1 MKYFKSLIV
10 LVTVGLT
17 SCSDYNEVVKSDDY
31 ARKISM
37 ANELYDAG
45 SKPKV
50 NKRGKSKVNK
60 STILRSVTLYEQIYQ
75 RMPKSGEGELAYFR
89 IGKAYYMAQD
99 YYMGGYYLGMFAQRF
114 PYSVKA
120 EESMFLS
127 AMCSV
132 QNSPEHSLDQEETKL
147 AVYDLQQFVD
157 RFPNSYLVDSCNHII
172 DRLHSKLEQKDYEA
186 VMLYAKTERYRAAVS
201 SALTYVEDHPM
212 SRNEEEVSFI
222 LVKNSYLLSKNSVDS
237 KKVERIEQTI
247 ERYLKFV
254 AQFPESD
261 YRKTLGGYHD
271 LMTKELAE
279 LKLTG
284 K

>member
-1 MKYFKSLIV
+1 MKYFKISLLLAV
-10 LVTVGLT
+10 VGMT

-31 ARKISM
+31 ARKIET
-37 ANELYDAG
+37 ANHYFDTGQTPIVKKNGKL
-45 SKPKV
+45 KV
-50 NKRGKSKVNK
+50 KKN
-60 STILRSVTLYEQIYQ
+60 TILRSVTLYEQVYQ
-75 RMPKSGEGELAYFR
+75 RMPKTTEGELAYFR
-89 IGKAYYMAQD
+89 IGKAYYLAGD
-99 YYMGGYYLGMFAQRF
+99 YYMGGYYLGMFPQRF

-147 AVYDLQQFVD
+147 AIFDLQQFVD
-157 RFPNSYLVDSCNHII
+157 RYPNSFLVDSCNHII
-172 DRLHSKLEQKDYEA
+172 DRLHSKLEIKDFEA
-186 VMLYAKTERYRAAVS
+186 VELYSRTQRYRAAVS
-201 SALTYVEDHPM
+201 SALTFMDDHPM
-212 SRNEEEVSFI
+212 SKHEEDVQFM
-222 LVKNSYLLSKNSVDS
+222 LVENSYLLSKNSVDS

-254 AQFPESD
+254 AQFPESKRRNALD
-261 YRKTLGGYHD
+261 GYHD
-271 LMTKELAE
+271 LMKKELAE